1 MKVLRAAAEATA
13 AAAAAAAA
21 VTPPPAIDKTK
32 EEQSEDEELDASNS
46 NEIIDLSRKDTHS
59 STNMDF
65 NRNDTEDHKIS
76 RN

>member
-13 AAAAAAAA
+13 AAAAAA
-21 VTPPPAIDKTK
+21 VTPTPAIVKTK

-65 NRNDTEDHKIS
+65 NRNDTEEHKIG